1 PSCASPLRN
10 CLEIDTPASDKGAME
25 HSHITAEPDI
35 ATSIIA
41 SGIADEP
48 VTHLVEGAMQR
59 LVSGGGPLHR
69 MQVGFRILHPLFDGM
84 SVTWTDEAGVAVTY
98 YDHIDADGSDFRLSP
113 FYYMLANKLMEPQ
126 AAHRPRP
133 ESRALSRAH
142 GFQGEGRHRLPRAD

>member
-1 PSCASPLRN
+1 
-10 CLEIDTPASDKGAME
+10 ME
-25 HSHITAEPDI
+25 HRHIGAEPDI

-59 LVSGGGPLHR
+59 LVSGGVPLHR

-98 YDHIDADGSDFRLSP
+98 YDHIDADGSEFRLSP
-113 FYYMLANKLMEPQ
+113 FYYMLSNKLMELRLRIDRDPMAERFPVLMDFKAKGVTDYLALIVSFGG
-126 AAHRPRP
+126 AAMTP
-133 ESRALSRAH
+133 ETH
-142 GFQGEGRHRLPRAD
+142 EGLGT